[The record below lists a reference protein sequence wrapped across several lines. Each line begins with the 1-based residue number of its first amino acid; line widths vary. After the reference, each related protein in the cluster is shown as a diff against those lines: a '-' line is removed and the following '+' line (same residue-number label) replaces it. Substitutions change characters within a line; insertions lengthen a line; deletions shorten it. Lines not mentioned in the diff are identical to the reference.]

1 MKVYEIMEYRN
12 CDEHYSWGLYS
23 SEENARMYLNH
34 MRWNDNDDFEIIEHD
49 VDTKLRYIINEVIK
63 WKELY
68 LMMWKKFI
76 FQSHVLIVDYVGNVK
91 IINHVK
97 Q

>member
-23 SEENARMYLNH
+23 SEENAKLYLNH

-49 VDTKLRYIINEVIK
+49 VDAKLRYIINEVIK
-63 WKELY
+63 WDIELIELY
-68 LMMWKKFI
+68 
-76 FQSHVLIVDYVGNVK
+76 
-91 IINHVK
+91 
-97 Q
+97 